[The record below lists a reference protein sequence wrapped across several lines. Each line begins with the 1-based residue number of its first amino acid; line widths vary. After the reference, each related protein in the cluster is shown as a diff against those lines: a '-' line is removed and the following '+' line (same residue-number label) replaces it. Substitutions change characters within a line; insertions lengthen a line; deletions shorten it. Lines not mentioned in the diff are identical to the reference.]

1 MISVFKKCLSSVCW
15 AQTAIKENKR
25 IYLNPYPIR
34 FHRRI
39 GYFLHKK
46 APYTLRRK
54 EQWLGV
60 WGVKRS

>member
-34 FHRRI
+34 FHRTWPYLLWTEPTA
-39 GYFLHKK
+39 GY
-46 APYTLRRK
+46 
-54 EQWLGV
+54 LGR
-60 WGVKRS
+60 GYGS